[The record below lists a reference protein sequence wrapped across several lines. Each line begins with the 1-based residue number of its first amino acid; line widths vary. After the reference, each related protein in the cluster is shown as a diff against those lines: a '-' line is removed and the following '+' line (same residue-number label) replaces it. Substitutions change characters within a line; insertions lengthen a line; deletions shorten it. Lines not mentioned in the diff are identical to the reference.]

1 MLDDN
6 SLCCNGEESG
16 TFFIHVIIFDLL
28 WQCQGTL
35 ENGRMFDSSLGKGR
49 EPIEFELGKG
59 KVIKG
64 KLLKNEAIL
73 DHKPLHMGPIMHAFS
88 HPYYRTVWL
97 HNALV
102 PFFYFLSPT
111 WKCRKTRNVTLIS
124 HPPFLTPSLPSP
136 RSQLVHPYYHY
147 HLIS

>member
-1 MLDDN
+1 
-6 SLCCNGEESG
+6 
-16 TFFIHVIIFDLL
+16 
-28 WQCQGTL
+28 
-35 ENGRMFDSSLGKGR
+35 MFDSSLGKGR

-102 PFFYFLSPT
+102 PFSIFCPQLGNAE
-111 WKCRKTRNVTLIS
+111 KQEM
-124 HPPFLTPSLPSP
+124 LP
-136 RSQLVHPYYHY
+136 
-147 HLIS
+147 